1 MNQALMR
8 IVAFVFDY
16 VVKQKFL
23 TGKRSYVGGASAIL
37 GGVVL
42 ILDMVV
48 NGTFSEEKA
57 GAAWAAISLGYAVIG
72 HAGKQDKAL
81 VTAKATVAAVVKNT
95 AAVDQTTDAVV
106 GTKET

>member
-8 IVAFVFDY
+8 IVAFVFDH

-48 NGTFSEEKA
+48 NGSFSEEKA

-72 HAGKQDKAL
+72 HAGKQEKL
-81 VTAKATVAAVVKNT
+81 LEATN
-95 AAVDQTTDAVV
+95 
-106 GTKET
+106 GSF

>member
-8 IVAFVFDY
+8 IVAFVFDH

-48 NGTFSEEKA
+48 NGSFSEEKA
-57 GAAWAAISLGYAVIG
+57 GAAWAAISLGYAIIG
-72 HAGKQDKAL
+72 HAGKQEKIAEE
-81 VTAKATVAAVVKNT
+81 ARGNIYR
-95 AAVDQTTDAVV
+95 
-106 GTKET
+106 